1 MKKKKIRLILII
13 ALFLFGY
20 YQLIYSLFYQNS
32 LPGQTA
38 QIPVEN
44 QYPVLRARLGTIL
57 SHSSDF
63 GGQEHLYCYY
73 PHTNSLYDN
82 KSGEYIIKRADK
94 IADCQDWYGMVI
106 FNEGWWVSEKEKI
119 WWRS

>member
-1 MKKKKIRLILII
+1 MSPKKISLIIGI
-13 ALFLFGY
+13 ALFLVGY
-20 YQLIYSLFYQNS
+20 YQLIYGVFYKHS
-32 LPGQTA
+32 LPDEKNE
-38 QIPVEN
+38 IPVEN

-57 SHSSDF
+57 SHSSDY

-73 PHTNSLYDN
+73 PHTSSLYDN
-82 KSGEYIIKRADK
+82 KSGEYILKRADK
-94 IADCQDWYGMVI
+94 IENCQDWYGMVI